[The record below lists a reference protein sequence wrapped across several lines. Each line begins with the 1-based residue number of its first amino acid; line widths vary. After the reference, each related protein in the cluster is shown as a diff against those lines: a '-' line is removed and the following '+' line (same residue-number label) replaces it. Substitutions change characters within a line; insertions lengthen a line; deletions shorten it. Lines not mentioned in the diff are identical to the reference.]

1 MSAPFQMPRR
11 SFLGSAALG
20 VAAAQLAV
28 ALPAFAQSGGSPVQ
42 KNAGSAGPLRRL
54 EPLKHIDAGA
64 LNVAYYEAGPPM
76 APRCSAAWLALRH
89 PQLHRCRAAC

>member
-54 EPLKHIDAGA
+54 EPLKQINAGDAQRRLCRGGPANGA
-64 LNVAYYEAGPPM
+64 PL
-76 APRCSAAWLALRH
+76 
-89 PQLHRCRAAC
+89 